1 MNKYHIVLVLAWA
14 IYFFLHS
21 YFASEAV
28 KDYFRQKFTSGYRY
42 YRLFYN
48 LLASGGLFLI
58 LFLNG
63 AISSPF
69 LLEVNQF
76 TSVTGLI
83 LATWG
88 FFVIRIAFKTYDL
101 QKFLGTKFVTN
112 DQDKYISEL
121 ITSGIRGHIRH
132 PIYAGTILIVIGFW
146 VFRPSLTHLISVLCI
161 FIYLY
166 IGIMLEEK
174 RLIKEFGNKYI
185 EYQKKVPMLIPRIKF

>member
-121 ITSGIRGHIRH
+121 ITSGIRSHIRH